1 MKSFKEVFLTEMAQA
16 KKGNW
21 IDGVEFVR
29 NFSQDAMHDMYLF
42 KDSIYIPQLKDNLM
56 IFKNKNNESYV
67 CGLYD
72 EETVKGLIT
81 DYFYDYDYIFGDWAY
96 GKLRLKGFYKENNQE
111 AKRIN
116 NIKYLDDYIKLNCAY
131 DCKYFLLE
139 KKG

>member
-1 MKSFKEVFLTEMAQA
+1 MNKIVKIENIEYEIIKDYREGFNEKDFLEKCTE
-16 KKGNW
+16 
-21 IDGVEFVR
+21 
-29 NFSQDAMHDMYLF
+29 
-42 KDSIYIPQLKDNLM
+42 
-56 IFKNKNNESYV
+56 
-67 CGLYD
+67 
-72 EETVKGLIT
+72 
-81 DYFYDYDYIFGDWAY
+81 YFYDYDYIFGDWAY